1 MVKRLFFYLLACL
14 LACLLLLLLLEG
26 VLRFIVR
33 PDNPFLSYASA
44 RQFAAQ
50 PGIFAPG
57 DSAFQRGPERM
68 PFRYSVNNLGFRG
81 SLKAQRGEKILLL
94 GDSVA
99 FGLFLND
106 TDTLAQ
112 QIQHL
117 SQGGLTVL
125 NSGVGGWGP
134 EEQFAWLKDKLPM
147 LRVDRVLWLIT
158 TNDPMDGL
166 SGDNHYQKVKQ
177 RIQDRRGYNLWLE
190 QTAIYAF
197 LRTTIRQRAKK
208 QHKKRLISVQKAESW
223 LAANG
228 CEHPNSHTVEFV
240 RRFLKTDCPMLA
252 LRPDASAKAAE
263 AGMETY
269 LQRTHQ
275 FLQDRG
281 IPLSIA
287 VFPAYIQ
294 LTCPR
299 LSRALQHQVKSFCL
313 QTGAQY
319 IDLLPA
325 FAKHKNRDALYL
337 LPRDFHPSAKGTRVM
352 AEQIIRHMK
361 AGPGDD

>member
-166 SGDNHYQKVKQ
+166 SGDNHYQKVNSA
-177 RIQDRRGYNLWLE
+177 Y
-190 QTAIYAF
+190 
-197 LRTTIRQRAKK
+197 RTGAATTCGWNKPLYTRFYVPPSGSAPRNSTKSGSSPY
-208 QHKKRLISVQKAESW
+208 KKRNPGSRPTAVSTPIPIQWNLC
-223 LAANG
+223 AA
-228 CEHPNSHTVEFV
+228 
-240 RRFLKTDCPMLA
+240 L
-252 LRPDASAKAAE
+252 
-263 AGMETY
+263 
-269 LQRTHQ
+269 
-275 FLQDRG
+275 
-281 IPLSIA
+281 
-287 VFPAYIQ
+287 
-294 LTCPR
+294 
-299 LSRALQHQVKSFCL
+299 
-313 QTGAQY
+313 
-319 IDLLPA
+319 
-325 FAKHKNRDALYL
+325 
-337 LPRDFHPSAKGTRVM
+337 
-352 AEQIIRHMK
+352 
-361 AGPGDD
+361 